1 MKDDIAYLNEMTQ
14 FIKRESLTIIHYGAI
29 GSLGNGILMRLGT
42 ARAGVVDTGLSA
54 KQVVK
59 DRET

>member
-1 MKDDIAYLNEMTQ
+1 MV
-14 FIKRESLTIIHYGAI
+14 HYGAI
-29 GSLGNGILMRLGT
+29 GSLGNGISLRLGI
-42 ARAGVVDTGLSA
+42 ARAGVADTGFSA